1 VRRLVE
7 KRTLAFLTLA
17 MLVWAVSTSSL
28 AGYFFLQNA
37 TYNQQI
43 GENQQSLNRT
53 ASNYDGLM
61 GKYNTLL
68 SEYSVLYG
76 SYSFPEANF
85 SSLMQPFGKL
95 MDNLKGNYSSLLMDQ
110 EDLNETY
117 YTLQENYQLIYQE
130 GNVTREDFEGL
141 LNEYYDLFNLLAMRE
156 LSIVV
161 SETVTLTVSICINYG
176 NGTEEWHNET
186 SVPAGCSLFQLTQ
199 SVATI
204 DPNYNPLMKPGHVFL
219 KAINDKAEYTNY
231 NPEEG
236 YSEGC
241 SWLWYHWNNDTQN
254 WILGPVGCD
263 AWMLKDG
270 GIYKWS
276 FEYWRW
282 PP

>member
-1 VRRLVE
+1 VARLVE
-7 KRTLAFLTLA
+7 KRTLVFLTLA
-17 MLVWAVSTSSL
+17 VLVWAVSISGL
-28 AGYFFLQNA
+28 AGYFYLQNA
-37 TYNQQI
+37 TYTQQI
-43 GENQQSLNRT
+43 GENQQSLNKA
-53 ASNYDGLM
+53 ASNYDESM
-61 GKYNTLL
+61 SKYNTLL
-68 SEYSVLYG
+68 TEYSILYY
-76 SYSFPEANF
+76 SYSSPDANF
-85 SSLMQPFGKL
+85 TLLMEPFGRL
-95 MDNLKGNYSSLLMDQ
+95 MENLRSNYSCLLMNQ

-117 YTLQENYQLIYQE
+117 YTLEENYQLIYQE

-176 NGTEEWHNET
+176 NETEEWHNET
-186 SVPAGCSLFQLTQ
+186 NVPAGCSLFQLTQ

-204 DPNYNPLMKPGHVFL
+204 DLNYNPLMKPGHVFL

-241 SWLWYHWNNDTQN
+241 SWLWYHWNDDKQN

-263 AWMLKDG
+263 AWILENG

-276 FEYWRW
+276 FDYWRW